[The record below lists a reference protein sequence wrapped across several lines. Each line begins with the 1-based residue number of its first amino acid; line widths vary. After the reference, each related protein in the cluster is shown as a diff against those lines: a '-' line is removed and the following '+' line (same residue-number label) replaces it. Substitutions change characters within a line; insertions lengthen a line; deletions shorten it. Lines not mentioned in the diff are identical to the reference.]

1 MADRVLR
8 EFERLAST
16 GDPGALVRLSV
27 VHMRNGRY
35 EDALCALSHSS
46 FFDLGE
52 YRAARDGFVR
62 SGGRVLFHR
71 IDGREVFSLYGVPCH
86 KPVFKN
92 GSFVRFVHFETDF
105 HWDKD
110 LFRDGK
116 KQRFTQQDMMKRVK
130 KLGDRVL
137 PSVMYYHWCIKFLY
151 DLTRAGDVSDEQRE
165 RAKSALDIFVD
176 TFKRVWVLTS
186 TRISYGGQKIEHLY
200 GMPEGIGK
208 FEVNFELMGSS
219 GYLLG
224 LADEGLDIARAMFG
238 ARQNVVNLNQMY
250 VNLGVQNGIYIWRLN
265 QHGERAVSLGFS
277 ISSFN
282 VGVIDVNRPVRLVSA
297 KNFPT

>member
-8 EFERLAST
+8 EFERLASI

-52 YRAARDGFVR
+52 YRAARDGFVH

-71 IDGREVFSLYGVPCH
+71 IDGRDVFSLYGVFCH

-92 GSFVRFVHFETDF
+92 GRFVRFVDFEMDF

-110 LFRDGK
+110 MFRDGK
-116 KQRFTQQDMMKRVK
+116 KQRFTQQDMVKRVK
-130 KLGDRVL
+130 KLGGRVL
-137 PSVMYYHWCIKFLY
+137 PSAMYYHWCIKFLY
-151 DLTRAGDVSDEQRE
+151 DLTRAGDVSYEQRE

-176 TFKRVWVLTS
+176 TFKHVWVLTS
-186 TRISYGGQKIEHLY
+186 TRVSYGGQKIEHLY

-208 FEVNFELMGSS
+208 FEVNFELMGNS
-219 GYLLG
+219 GYLLS
-224 LADEGLDIARAMFG
+224 LADEGVDIAKAMLG
-238 ARQNVVNLNQMY
+238 ARQNVANLNQMY
-250 VNLGVQNGIYIWRLN
+250 VNLGGQKGVYIWRSN
-265 QHGERAVSLGFS
+265 QRGERAVGLGFIFDGFDVDAY
-277 ISSFN
+277 IS
-282 VGVIDVNRPVRLVSA
+282 VNGPVRLVSS
-297 KNFPT
+297 KNFS